1 MKRIAVVGSGISGL
15 AAAWLLSR
23 RYRVTLYEAAPR
35 LGGHAHTVEVTLEGQ
50 SFAVDT
56 GFLVFNRR
64 TYPNLTALF
73 DTLGVEVT
81 ASEMSFAVSLAEPA
95 LEWAGS
101 SLATLFAQKRNLAR
115 PQFWSMLQD
124 ILRFNRET
132 VRLAT
137 QGTALPWSLDE
148 YLQRYGYG
156 RAFRDWYLLPMAA
169 AIWSCPTG
177 QMLDYPLSTFVR
189 FCHNHGLLQIFDRP
203 QWLTVR
209 GGSQQ
214 YVACMA
220 QALPDVRLAS
230 PVLGVQRDALGVTVR
245 TPAGRERFDHLIL
258 ACHSDQALRILGAEA
273 SAHERALLG
282 AIRYQ
287 PNRALLHHDP
297 LLLPRRR
304 AVWSAWNYSAGAG
317 QPEGRPVS
325 VSYLINRLQPLP
337 VRTPVVVSLNPYV
350 DPRPDCLIAEFEYA
364 HPIFDRAAI
373 DAQQRL
379 PAMQGRHHTWYCG
392 AWSGYGFHEDGLNSA
407 MKVAE
412 ALGVRAPWRAPDGAT
427 ALVADLKEAA

>member
-1 MKRIAVVGSGISGL
+1 MKKIAVIGSGISGL

-35 LGGHAHTVEVTLEGQ
+35 LGGHAHTVEVALEGRR
-50 SFAVDT
+50 FPVDT
-56 GFLVFNRR
+56 GFLVFNHR

-73 DTLGVEVT
+73 DTLGVAVT
-81 ASEMSFAVSLAEPA
+81 QSEMSFAVSLHEPA

-101 SLATLFAQKRNLAR
+101 SLATVFAQKRNLVR

-132 VRLAT
+132 SRLAQT
-137 QGTALPWSLDE
+137 GATMPWSLDE
-148 YLQRYGYG
+148 YLQCFGYG
-156 RAFRDWYLLPMAA
+156 QPFRDWYLLPMAA
-169 AIWSCPTG
+169 AIWSCPTR
-177 QMLDYPLSTFVR
+177 QMLDYPLATFVH
-189 FCHNHGLLQIFDRP
+189 FCHNHGLLHIYDRP

-214 YVACMA
+214 YVARMA
-220 QALPDVRLAS
+220 QALSDVRLAT
-230 PVLGVQRDALGVTVR
+230 PVLGVQRDRLGVTVR
-245 TPAGRERFDHLIL
+245 TPTGRERFDHLIL
-258 ACHSDQALRILGAEA
+258 ACHSDQALRILGSEA
-273 SAHERALLG
+273 SAHEQALLG

-287 PNRALLHHDP
+287 PNRAVLHHDAR
-297 LLLPRRR
+297 LLPRRR

-317 QPEGRPVS
+317 QSDRQPVS

-337 VRTPVVVSLNPYV
+337 VRTPVVVSLNPHV
-350 DPRPDCLIAEFEYA
+350 EPRPDRLIGEFNYE
-364 HPIFDRAAI
+364 HPIFDRGAI
-373 DAQQRL
+373 DAQRQL
-379 PAMQGRHHTWYCG
+379 PAMQGRRHTWYCG

-412 ALGVRAPWRAPDGAT
+412 SLGIRAPWRAADSTT
-427 ALVADLKEAA
+427 ALVPDLKEAA

>member
-1 MKRIAVVGSGISGL
+1 MKKIAVVGSGISGL

-35 LGGHAHTVEVTLEGQ
+35 LGGHAHTVEVALEGRR
-50 SFAVDT
+50 FPVDT
-56 GFLVFNRR
+56 GFLVFNHR

-81 ASEMSFAVSLAEPA
+81 QSEMSFAVSLAEPA

-101 SLATLFAQKRNLAR
+101 SLATVFAQKRNLVR

-124 ILRFNRET
+124 ILRFNRESS
-132 VRLAT
+132 RLAQAGAAT
-137 QGTALPWSLDE
+137 PWSLDE
-148 YLQRYGYG
+148 YLVRFGYG
-156 RAFRDWYLLPMAA
+156 QPFRDWYLLPMAA
-169 AIWSCPTG
+169 AIWSCPTR
-177 QMLDYPLSTFVR
+177 QMLDYPLATFVR

-214 YVACMA
+214 YVARMA
-220 QALPDVRLAS
+220 HALPDVRLAT
-230 PVLGVQRDALGVTVR
+230 PVLGVQRDRLGVTVR
-245 TPAGRERFDHLIL
+245 TLAGRERFDQLIL
-258 ACHSDQALRILGAEA
+258 ACHSDQALRLLGSAA
-273 SAHERALLG
+273 SAQEQALLG

-287 PNRALLHHDP
+287 PNRALLHHDAR
-297 LLLPRRR
+297 LLPRGR

-317 QPEGRPVS
+317 QPDGQPVS

-337 VRTPVVVSLNPYV
+337 VRTPVVVSLNPHV
-350 DPRPDCLIAEFEYA
+350 EPRPDRLNAEFNYE

-373 DAQQRL
+373 DAQRQL
-379 PAMQGRHHTWYCG
+379 PAIQGRNHTWYCG

-407 MKVAE
+407 LKVAE
-412 ALGVRAPWRAPDGAT
+412 ALGVRAPWRAADSAAAFVT
-427 ALVADLKEAA
+427 DLKEAA